1 MSAARKRSKRRS
13 RKAALHQRLAGLG
26 VKGIVLIVLATIGL
40 AWLGIETA
48 PKIVR
53 QVVCQMGMR
62 RVESHTPILRK
73 VALESGV
80 DSCLLAG
87 VMYVESRGQVQAVS
101 PKGAMGLFQLM
112 PAAAADSARKL
123 KLPPPT
129 REQLLSDAEL
139 NARLG
144 AEYLRWLIAVEGP
157 NLERVLVSYNA
168 GRGKL
173 ARWEKEAGGWQR
185 WRERQQVS
193 DPSGAFHY
201 AQDVLEFRDRFRSRG
216 VIAGTPNGAPAQTSE
231 AAQPLP
237 AQPKR

>member
-1 MSAARKRSKRRS
+1 MSAARKKSKRRG
-13 RKAALHQRLAGLG
+13 RKASVRERLAGLG
-26 VKGIVLIVLATIGL
+26 VKSVLLIVLGTIGL

-48 PKIVR
+48 PRIVR
-53 QVVCQMGMR
+53 QVVCQIGMR

-87 VMYVESRGQVQAVS
+87 VMYVESRGQVHAVS

-123 KLPPPT
+123 KIPTPT

-173 ARWEKEAGGWQR
+173 ARWEKEAGGWER

-201 AQDVLEFRDRFRSRG
+201 ALDVLQFRDRFRSRG
-216 VIAGTPNGAPAQTSE
+216 VVAGAVDGVHAQALDSAPQN
-231 AAQPLP
+231 LGL
-237 AQPKR
+237 PKR